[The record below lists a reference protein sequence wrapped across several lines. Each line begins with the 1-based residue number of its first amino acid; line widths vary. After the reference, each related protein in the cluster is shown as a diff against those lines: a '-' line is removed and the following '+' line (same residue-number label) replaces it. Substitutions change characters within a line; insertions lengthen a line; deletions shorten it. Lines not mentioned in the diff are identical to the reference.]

1 MSVSK
6 KIIIS
11 TILSA
16 VVMFGLPALI
26 LNPSVNDAN
35 VYFLCTIVW
44 VLMTNAIHPLFMVF
58 IGIFIGAQ
66 FKKLWFVPI
75 IPVALFTAAI
85 WVVFSNIIPQIMMYP
100 LGYLAVGEIAGLL
113 TFIVKKQKIE
123 NKGKDNG

>member
-1 MSVSK
+1 MTK
-6 KIIIS
+6 KIVIS
-11 TILSA
+11 TIVSA

-26 LNPSVNDAN
+26 LNPSVNDAK

-66 FKKLWFVPI
+66 FNKLWFVPI
-75 IPVALFTAAI
+75 IPAALFTAAI
-85 WVVFSNIIPQIMMYP
+85 WVAFSNIIPQIMMFP
-100 LGYLAVGEIAGLL
+100 LRYLVIGEIAGLL
-113 TFIVKKQKIE
+113 TFLVKEQKLK

>member
-1 MSVSK
+1 
-6 KIIIS
+6 
-11 TILSA
+11 
-16 VVMFGLPALI
+16 MFGLPALI

-66 FKKLWFVPI
+66 FNKLWFVPI

-113 TFIVKKQKIE
+113 TFLVKKQKIE

>member
-66 FKKLWFVPI
+66 FNKLWFVPI
-75 IPVALFTAAI
+75 IPAVMFVAAMC
-85 WVVFSNIIPQIMMYP
+85 VFQTFGAESLVYP

-113 TFIVKKQKIE
+113 TFLVKEQKQK